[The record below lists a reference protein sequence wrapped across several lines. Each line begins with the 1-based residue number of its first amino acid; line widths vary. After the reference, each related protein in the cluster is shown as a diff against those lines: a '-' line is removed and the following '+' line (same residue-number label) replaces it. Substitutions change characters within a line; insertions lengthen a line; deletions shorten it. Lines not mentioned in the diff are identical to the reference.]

1 MEIRYNASK
10 ITGCKESSEMHE
22 RYIYI
27 YIHMYK
33 GGGLVIEIIV
43 ILRCYVLSKGL

>member
-1 MEIRYNASK
+1 MRLKLQGAKNRAK
-10 ITGCKESSEMHE
+10 CTNG
-22 RYIYI
+22 IYI